1 MKEQTKQATTAP
13 KTHHQ
18 VPFPIVILCFQSNLI
33 ELQLLFM
40 LILFHFLTF
49 SLSLQKDSQK
59 DNESSNCKYK

>member
-1 MKEQTKQATTAP
+1 M
-13 KTHHQ
+13 
-18 VPFPIVILCFQSNLI
+18 CFQSNLI